1 MHRQYNLAAGPARPA
16 ARRIAIRRIAL
27 VTGLCASGAS
37 AIGYYYPESQTPPAP
52 IVAAAVAE
60 VAPATSAAPV
70 DVVPLRPELR
80 IDTQTSFQAALGNSV
95 NVPPASEWKTVGVG
109 AGQNL
114 SQIFTAL
121 GLPADDWMSIMKL
134 GGDATRLRHL
144 RTGDTLNVRLDGDHL
159 SELTYAFDETR
170 TLNIRRGAKGFDAV
184 TMTAAIEHRNVE
196 TAGTIE
202 DSLFADGRKAKLSDR
217 LILQVADIFDYD
229 IDFAQDLQP
238 GDRFSVV
245 YDVLYKDGKKL
256 RDGDII
262 AAEFTNNGQTYRA
275 VRYQDSEGHVAY
287 YTPDG
292 QSTRKAFIRTPVDF
306 ARISSGFNLHRRH
319 PILNVIRAHKG
330 VDYAAPIGT
339 PVKATGDGRIEFVGR
354 KGGYGNLIVI
364 KHWGP
369 YETAYGHLLRFR
381 SGIAVGSKV
390 RQGQVIGYVGM
401 SGLATGPHL
410 HYEFRVDGIH
420 KNPVTV
426 ALPHAMPIYGQELA
440 RFKSTTTPLLAQLDA
455 VKSSRLAQTSTNI
468 QKD

>member
-1 MHRQYNLAAGPARPA
+1 V
-16 ARRIAIRRIAL
+16 RRIAL
-27 VTGLCASGAS
+27 VTALCASSAS
-37 AIGYYYPESQTPPAP
+37 AIVYYYPDSQTPPAP
-52 IVAAAVAE
+52 IVATAPLTAQQAQPAAV
-60 VAPATSAAPV
+60 SL

-80 IDTQTSFQAALGNSV
+80 IDTGSLMQVASGNNV
-95 NVPPASEWKTVGVG
+95 NVPPASEWKMIRVGT
-109 AGQNL
+109 GQNL
-114 SQIFTAL
+114 SQIFAAL
-121 GLPADDWMSIMKL
+121 DLPAEDWMSIMKL
-134 GGDATRLRHL
+134 GGDAARLRHL
-144 RTGDTLNVRLDGDHL
+144 RAGDTLNLRLGEDHL
-159 SELTYAFDETR
+159 SELTYALDETR
-170 TLNIRRGAKGFDAV
+170 TLDVRLGAKGFAAV
-184 TMTAAIEHRNVE
+184 TLTSAIEHRNVE

-202 DSLFADGRKAKLSDR
+202 DSLFTDGHKANLSDR

-245 YDVLYKDGKKL
+245 YDVLYRDGKKL

-262 AAEFTNNGQTYRA
+262 AAEFTNNGQAYRA
-275 VRYQDSEGHVAY
+275 VRYQDSDGHVAY

-292 QSTRKAFIRTPVDF
+292 QSMRKAFIRTPVDF

-319 PILNVIRAHKG
+319 PILNIIRAHKG

-369 YETAYGHLLRFR
+369 YETAYGHLLRAR
-381 SGIAVGSKV
+381 SGITAGTKV

-426 ALPHAMPIYGQELA
+426 ALPHAIPIYGGELA
-440 RFKSTTTPLLAQLDA
+440 RFKTSTMPLLAQLDA
-455 VKSSRLAQTSTNI
+455 AKSSRLAQTSANLG
-468 QKD
+468 KD